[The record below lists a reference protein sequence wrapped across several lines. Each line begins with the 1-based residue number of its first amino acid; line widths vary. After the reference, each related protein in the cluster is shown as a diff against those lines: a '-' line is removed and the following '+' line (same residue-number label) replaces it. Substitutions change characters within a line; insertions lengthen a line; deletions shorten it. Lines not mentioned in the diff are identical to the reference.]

1 MSVFSF
7 LEWIFGG
14 SFLDG
19 FGAST
24 NGDDEEGDGGTAGS
38 GGPGEPPTSG

>member
-24 NGDDEEGDGGTAGS
+24 NEEDKGDGGTTGS

>member
-24 NGDDEEGDGGTAGS
+24 NGEDDQEGDGGTAGS
-38 GGPGEPPTSG
+38 GSPGKPPTS